1 MPQRLLWLTACAR
14 KARGLGTHAAR
25 IIVDYALRKQ
35 YTESGVYNTGRL
47 GATGLYG
54 ICKKITPEQAQPGDL
69 VFFEGTMGDA
79 ADGITHVGIY
89 VGGNHML
96 HCGSPIGYADLTE
109 SYWHKHFY
117 AFGRV
122 PYER

>member
-14 KARGLGTHAAR
+14 KAHGLGTHAAR

-54 ICKKITPEQAQPGDL
+54 ICKKITQEQAQPGDL
-69 VFFEGTMGDA
+69 VFFKGTMGDA
-79 ADGITHVGIY
+79 PDGITHVGIY

-96 HCGSPIGYADLTE
+96 HCGSPIGYADLME
-109 SYWHKHFY
+109 SYWRKHLY

>member
-1 MPQRLLWLTACAR
+1 MSGAGPAR
-14 KARGLGTHAAR
+14 KRPLTVLVSSVG
-25 IIVDYALRKQ
+25 
-35 YTESGVYNTGRL
+35 YTQNQAYTIPGDWVQQ
-47 GATGLYG
+47 AWYG

-109 SYWHKHFY
+109 SYWRKHFY

>member
-79 ADGITHVGIY
+79 TDGITHVGIY

-109 SYWHKHFY
+109 SYWRKHFY

>member
-1 MPQRLLWLTACAR
+1 MKNQ
-14 KARGLGTHAAR
+14 
-25 IIVDYALRKQ
+25 
-35 YTESGVYNTGRL
+35 
-47 GATGLYG
+47 
-54 ICKKITPEQAQPGDL
+54 KITPEQAQPGDL
-69 VFFEGTMGDA
+69 VFFEGTMGDD

-109 SYWHKHFY
+109 SYWRKHFY

>member
-1 MPQRLLWLTACAR
+1 MKRLLALMMVVAATAVLLACTKGGDR
-14 KARGLGTHAAR
+14 KDG
-25 IIVDYALRKQ
+25 
-35 YTESGVYNTGRL
+35 E
-47 GATGLYG
+47 
-54 ICKKITPEQAQPGDL
+54 
-69 VFFEGTMGDA
+69 EGTGPEPQHAGADTMTLRVVGDA

-109 SYWHKHFY
+109 SYWRKHFY

>member
-54 ICKKITPEQAQPGDL
+54 ICKKITQEQAQPGDL

-109 SYWHKHFY
+109 SYWRKHFY